1 MKRLLLLGAVV
12 LAVGS
17 AAVACHYAKQ
27 REVDD
32 WRHIHTWGKWTSAPM
47 PVNGN
52 LWQTRLCG
60 VCGKFVARKVME

>member
-1 MKRLLLLGAVV
+1 MKRLIIFFLLLVV
-12 LAVGS
+12 LSGAG
-17 AAVACHYAKQ
+17 AAYHYSKR

-32 WRHIHTWGKWTSAPM
+32 WRHIHTWDKWAPAL

-52 LWQTRLCG
+52 LWQTRKCQ